1 MTAKFLLGRVR
12 SPAGWAGGTEW
23 STTLPT
29 EIHAGRVV
37 TAAMC
42 APHHTRTRGSLLGR
56 RPPLSPTPQ
65 LLCRQPRPFAQC
77 GELGPYDGRMHFARG
92 REAGKAAIGAGDDI
106 LAPGGLREP
115 RDALCDRLGM
125 LDEIRAVCDDAG
137 DKNLAF
143 RQCYI
148 LPHPPLVF
156 VPRVAGL
163 ERIDPG
169 VD

>member
-106 LAPGGLREP
+106 LAPDGFREA
-115 RDALCDRLGM
+115 RNALGNRLGM
-125 LDEIRAVCDDAG
+125 LDEIGAMRDDAG
-137 DKNLAF
+137 DKRLPSRKF
-143 RQCYI
+143 DL
-148 LPHPPLVF
+148 LPHP
-156 VPRVAGL
+156 
-163 ERIDPG
+163 
-169 VD
+169 